1 LAGEPET
8 DKTNMALDWRQTTA
22 YQFFA
27 KIYAPHLGF
36 GGDAAT
42 RPEGVKGMKEKVEPI
57 VKHFLGDGKFI
68 GGAADACVLWKKGE
82 LQSILEQ
89 AGAKPQG
96 AVPGAPE
103 WNGYSGDPFEVCA
116 SGHD

>member
-1 LAGEPET
+1 
-8 DKTNMALDWRQTTA
+8 M
-22 YQFFA
+22 
-27 KIYAPHLGF
+27 HLISSANFPQVFVWLRLIASANFPQVFVG
-36 GGDAAT
+36 
-42 RPEGVKGMKEKVEPI
+42 
-57 VKHFLGDGKFI
+57 GKFI

-82 LQSILEQ
+82 LQPILEQ